1 MEEQMKLTI
10 FGGSGRTGQL
20 LVRQAL
26 DAGHE
31 VTVLA
36 RAPEK
41 LAFTDPKLR
50 VLPGDINDTAAVAE
64 AVAGADAVVNLVS
77 GAAGARNVVAAMR
90 ASGTR
95 RLLSTIGAGVG
106 DPADQPG
113 LLDRLIGGLIKL
125 LARETWDDA
134 LAQAEAVR
142 GSGLDWTLVRV
153 GRLTDKPSAG
163 ARAGYLGRAGNSLTR
178 ADLADWLLAQLAS
191 DAYVGKAPVV
201 SN

>member
-1 MEEQMKLTI
+1 MEEHMKLTI

-20 LVRQAL
+20 LVRKAL

-36 RAPEK
+36 RTPGK
-41 LAFTDPKLR
+41 IAFSHPQLR
-50 VLPGDINDTAAVAE
+50 VLPGDINDAA
-64 AVAGADAVVNLVS
+64 AVAGAVVGADVVINLVS
-77 GAAGARNVVAAMR
+77 GAAAARNVVAAMQ
-90 ASGTR
+90 ASGPR

-106 DPADQPG
+106 DPADKPG
-113 LLDRLIGGLIKL
+113 AADKIISGLIKT
-125 LARETWDDA
+125 LARKTWDDA

-153 GRLTDKPSAG
+153 GRLTDGPAAG

-178 ADLADWLLAQLAS
+178 ADLADWLLAQLTD